1 MGCEAPRSRRKSVCL
16 MLSGERDVW
25 PKTANAS
32 VATDLERRPITV
44 MMAATL
50 VGDQGGTAVPGRGVI
65 VQFKDLTTRI

>member
-1 MGCEAPRSRRKSVCL
+1 
-16 MLSGERDVW
+16 
-25 PKTANAS
+25 
-32 VATDLERRPITV
+32 